1 VTARPR
7 DKESTV
13 SKQTLAVITALVTA
27 LALPLAAAVVMESQ
41 DAPDDGEV
49 VRHRDRVVVRAVTGD
64 GEEGGDG
71 KVRVFVVSDGDEAGE
86 HRRFEVD
93 VAELAAGEQGVRI
106 FRAGPGGPF
115 GHLAGRGFLG
125 IQLIEVTPELAAHL
139 GAAGEGGVL
148 VGRVEEGSPAE
159 LAGVRVGDLLT
170 HVDGQTVESGFDV
183 MSKVRPMA
191 AGQVVGLEVV
201 RDGRLE
207 NLSATV
213 VEREPPRLEA
223 GTLIRRLGEEGEGFT
238 WEVDPAELSK
248 RMEKVTEYF
257 ASPEWKAHV
266 EELEASS
273 RTMEERLEQLE
284 RELREMER
292 RLAETEP

>member
-1 VTARPR
+1 
-7 DKESTV
+7 V

-49 VRHRDRVVVRAVTGD
+49 VRHRDRVVVRAVTGE

-86 HRRFEVD
+86 PRRFEID
-93 VAELAAGEQGVRI
+93 VPELEAGKPGVLV
-106 FRAGPGGPF
+106 FRPGPGPF
-115 GHLAGRGFLG
+115 EHFAGRGFLG
-125 IQLIEVTPELAAHL
+125 LQLIEVTPELAAHL
-139 GAAGEGGVL
+139 GAAGEDGVL